1 MVLLFHYKID
11 KIIKMN
17 LKELEK
23 YFNKYPEYRL
33 EQAKKCLFDGLIE
46 NWEEAT
52 SLPKEI
58 REELNKKFPIGLKG
72 NSLKSK
78 DGTEKASIL
87 LKDGKAI
94 EAVLM
99 KHKDRNTVCVSTQ
112 VGCKLGCEFC
122 MTGKMG
128 FVRDLKW
135 WEIIDQVLYFA
146 RELKKTEESVANV
159 VFMGMGEP
167 FLNYENVLKAIKVL
181 NDENGFNIGARNMSI
196 STAGLPE
203 KIKQLAKE
211 DLQVNLAIS
220 LHGADN
226 DTRSSIMPINR
237 KYPLEK
243 LFEAVDYYI
252 EETNRQVMFEYL
264 LLKDVNDSKND
275 ARKLAN
281 LMSDRLHFVNLIKYN
296 ETGEFITSPKK
307 KIEIFKGI
315 LENEGVNFGQRYS
328 FGEDIKGACGQLI
341 TEN

>member
-1 MVLLFHYKID
+1 MLLFRHKID
-11 KIIKMN
+11 KINKMN
-17 LKELEK
+17 LEELEK

-33 EQAKKCLFDGLIE
+33 KQARKCLFSGLIE
-46 NWEEAT
+46 SWEEAT
-52 SLPKEI
+52 SLPKKI
-58 REELNKKFPIGLKG
+58 RSELANRFPIGLKG
-72 NSLKSK
+72 NSLKAK
-78 DGTEKASIL
+78 DGTQKASIL
-87 LKDGKAI
+87 LEDKKAI

-99 KHKDRNTVCVSTQ
+99 KHNDRNTVCVSTQ
-112 VGCKLGCEFC
+112 VGCKLGCKFC

-146 RELKKTEESVANV
+146 RKLKKSEESISNV

-181 NDENGFNIGARNMSI
+181 NSENGFKIGARNMSI
-196 STAGLPE
+196 STAGIPE
-203 KIKQLAKE
+203 KIKKFARE

-226 DTRSSIMPINR
+226 KTRSSIMPINK

-243 LFEAVDYYI
+243 LFQAVDYYTQK
-252 EETNRQVMFEYL
+252 TNRQVMFEYL
-264 LLKDVNDSKND
+264 LLRDVNDSKND

-281 LMSDRLHFVNLIKYN
+281 LMNERLHFVNLIRYN
-296 ETGEFITSPKK
+296 ETGDFKPAGQE

-315 LENEGVNFGQRYS
+315 LENEGINFGQRYS

-341 TEN
+341 TKN